1 MSLKFLS
8 NNLID
13 SAVITPSTVNAQ
25 YPISNINVDHR
36 TKTYRSTSNS
46 DNIVI
51 DFGTAESVDHF
62 VIVDNWQN
70 GFGVTSVTI
79 EANGTDSWGSPAFTT
94 TASLDTKFGVSIKKF
109 SSSQSYRFWRIVL
122 TSTLGYCEISKMF
135 LGAATEIPTNGVSYN
150 WSYKNR
156 DLSKQSVNRFGQKF
170 IDDIGTQ
177 KEITGLSFQIM
188 DKDEMDKIFSVFDV
202 NRTVK
207 PFFIYF
213 DLETASLSNNDDR
226 YNGLYYF
233 STEPSFVNIS
243 SGYYNTSLDII
254 EAK

>member
-13 SAVITPSTVNAQ
+13 AAVITPSTTNAQ
-25 YPISNINVDHR
+25 YPIANIKEDRR

-51 DFGTAESVDHF
+51 DFGGAEECDHF
-62 VIVDNWQN
+62 AVVDNWQN
-70 GFGVTSVTI
+70 GFGITAITI

-94 TASLDTKFGVSIKKF
+94 TATLDTTFGISVKKF
-109 SSSQSYRFWRIVL
+109 ASAQSYRFWRIVL

-135 LGAATEIPTNGVSYN
+135 LGKATEVTTNGVGYN
-150 WSYKNR
+150 WNYKSR
-156 DLSKQSVNRFGQKF
+156 DLSKQSVNRYGQKF

-177 KEITGLSFQIM
+177 KELSGLSFQVM
-188 DKDEMDKIFSVFDV
+188 DKDEMDKIFSVYDV

-207 PFFIYF
+207 PFFVYF

-226 YNGLYYF
+226 YSGLYYF
-233 STEPSFVNIS
+233 STEPSYTNIS
-243 SGYYNTSLDII
+243 SGYYNTSLDLE